1 MFVWGTGVSHVV
13 FVALLFILACGM
25 KHANTTHKLENWSKL
40 RGKLM
45 IKIEKFWRAGLK
57 KFDICLRT
65 HTKHIQG
72 LSHPSVEDR
81 ACSFEVAALLCFP
94 SEAARFATQNSCTL
108 HTHEASLCH
117 PGRHL
122 WGYLHLYTKSDGHLT
137 FPFLH
142 SRIQSMPCNCELF
155 AQSKMAPIR
164 SPATS
169 APHQHF
175 DVFAC
180 TASLER
186 TKTCRVGKG
195 HRRRSLCIPNFTREI

>member
-117 PGRHL
+117 PGRHCE
-122 WGYLHLYTKSDGHLT
+122 GICTCIQKVTGTSH
-137 FPFLH
+137 FPFFIREYNQCHAIASCSRRAKWRRSEALLH
-142 SRIQSMPCNCELF
+142 QHLINTSMF
-155 AQSKMAPIR
+155 
-164 SPATS
+164 SPA
-169 APHQHF
+169 Q
-175 DVFAC
+175 
-180 TASLER
+180 L
-186 TKTCRVGKG
+186 
-195 HRRRSLCIPNFTREI
+195 L

>member
-81 ACSFEVAALLCFP
+81 ACSFEVAAILCFP

-117 PGRHL
+117 PGRHCEGICTCIQKVTATSHFL
-122 WGYLHLYTKSDGHLT
+122 SSFENTINAMPLRAVRAEQNGADPKPCYISTSSTLRC
-137 FPFLH
+137 FRLH
-142 SRIQSMPCNCELF
+142 SF
-155 AQSKMAPIR
+155 
-164 SPATS
+164 
-169 APHQHF
+169 F
-175 DVFAC
+175 
-180 TASLER
+180 
-186 TKTCRVGKG
+186 
-195 HRRRSLCIPNFTREI
+195 RENEDL